1 MKKIAILGSTGS
13 IGTQTLDICR
23 WFKDDLQVIALA
35 AGNNWQLLAEQAL
48 EFRPQVVA
56 LAANQHYQ
64 DLKQALSGTDIEII
78 CGEQAAEQVAE
89 LSNIDSVVAAIVGLQ
104 GLPAVL
110 AAITANHE
118 LILANKEALV
128 AGGFL
133 TMPLAKKHNCAI
145 IPADS
150 EHSAIYQ
157 CLLGERDA
165 KRLILTASGGS
176 LRHKSLAEL
185 ATVTVADA
193 LNHPNWSMGNKITID
208 SASMVN
214 KGLEIIEA
222 HWLFG
227 FDYQQI
233 EVLIHPESIVHSL
246 VLFGDG
252 AVKGL
257 LSPPDMRL
265 TLQYALLLPKRP
277 NNPVPTLDLAKI
289 GSLNFE
295 KPDFERFKALKLA
308 YQAGQAGNSHTIAY
322 NAANEVLAAAFLKG
336 RIKFPLIGDGL
347 EQVLC
352 QHQGEKVQTAEDIFA
367 LDKQIRAITD
377 KFVALAGNS

>member
-1 MKKIAILGSTGS
+1 MKKLAILGSTGS

-23 WFKDDLQVIALA
+23 WFKDDLQVVALA

-48 EFRPQVVA
+48 EFRPQLVA
-56 LAANQHYQ
+56 LAADQHYQ
-64 DLKQALSGTDIEII
+64 ALKQALSGTDIEII
-78 CGEQAAEQVAE
+78 CGEQAAEQVAA

-110 AAITANHE
+110 SAITANHE

-176 LRHKSLAEL
+176 LRDKSLAEL

-227 FDYQQI
+227 FDYPQI
-233 EVLIHPESIVHSL
+233 EVLIHPESIVHSM
-246 VLFGDG
+246 VQFDDG

-277 NNPVPTLDLAKI
+277 PNPVPILDLAKI
-289 GSLNFE
+289 GSLNFQN
-295 KPDFERFKALKLA
+295 PDFERFKALKLA
-308 YQAGQAGNSHTIAY
+308 YQAGMAGNSHTIAY
-322 NAANEVLAAAFLKG
+322 NAANEVLAAAFLQGKI
-336 RIKFPLIGDGL
+336 RFPLIGDGL
-347 EQVLC
+347 EQVLS

-367 LDKQIRAITD
+367 LDKQIRAISD
-377 KFVALAGNS
+377 KFVALAGNC